1 MMKILGFLA
10 CAVSLS
16 LFSAR
21 YNAGWRRRAEL
32 ICSLLDVVEHI
43 RDRTAVFPDTQ
54 ENIISEYAPK
64 DAVGQAVKEALLAYY
79 RTGEGEIIPKDLAP
93 FADTADRERFL
104 RFIKE
109 LGTGSLDDEA
119 RRIEQMHGYLSE
131 RRGQIIADCD
141 KTKRLSLTLTAC
153 ALGGLLMLVL

>member
-32 ICSLLDVVEHI
+32 ICSLLDTVEHI

-93 FADTADRERFL
+93 FADTADRECFL

-109 LGTGSLDDEA
+109 LGTGSLDDEVK
-119 RRIEQMHGYLSE
+119 RTK
-131 RRGQIIADCD
+131 QI
-141 KTKRLSLTLTAC
+141 SLAVSVSQLIYEAVVCSYAAMTGEIVTI
-153 ALGGLLMLVL
+153 VSIIIYFISQ